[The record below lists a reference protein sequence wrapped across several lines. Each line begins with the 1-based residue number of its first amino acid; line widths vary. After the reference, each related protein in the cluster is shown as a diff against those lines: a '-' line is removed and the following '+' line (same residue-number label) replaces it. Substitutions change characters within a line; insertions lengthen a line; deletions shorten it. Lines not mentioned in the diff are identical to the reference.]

1 MTQHDLFVEVT
12 TTANVAEICLTRPEA
27 LNAINSA
34 MARQLISRFES
45 LGTDPRVR
53 VVMIRGDGDRAFCAG
68 ADLKERAAFTTDDWK
83 RQRELFRRMFA
94 ALRTLPQP
102 TIAAVHGF
110 ALGGGMEI
118 ALVCDWIVAA
128 VDAQFGLPEA
138 LLGIIPG
145 GNGAINLP
153 RLIGPNRAKELL
165 FSGRRITADEA
176 FALGIAQR
184 VVSSEKLLEEA
195 RSTAWSFA
203 AASPTSLR
211 AIKRLANAALD
222 VPNEDAL
229 LIEEQCYQSVISSN
243 DRIEGISA
251 FAARRPPHW
260 SEIE

>member
-1 MTQHDLFVEVT
+1 
-12 TTANVAEICLTRPEA
+12 
-27 LNAINSA
+27 
-34 MARQLISRFES
+34 
-45 LGTDPRVR
+45 
-53 VVMIRGDGDRAFCAG
+53 
-68 ADLKERAAFTTDDWK
+68 
-83 RQRELFRRMFA
+83 MFA
-94 ALRTLPQP
+94 ALRSLPQP

-118 ALVCDWIVAA
+118 ALLCDWIVAA
-128 VDAQFGLPEA
+128 ADAQFGLPEA

-195 RSTAWSFA
+195 RETALSFA
-203 AASPTSLR
+203 AASPTSVR

-222 VPNEDAL
+222 VPHQDAL
-229 LIEEQCYQSVISSN
+229 LIEEECYQTVISSS
-243 DRIEGISA
+243 DRVEGIEA
-251 FAARRPPHW
+251 FVAHRAPQW
-260 SEIE
+260 AGN